1 MRHHFIPQFLL
12 RLFTEG
18 SGPLFEIDV
27 RNGRMRRTKIRDAAQ
42 DHGLYGVFEDAIG
55 KAESVLAD
63 AVKRT
68 SERSRELSDKE
79 WGALWPFVMLQ
90 LCRTPRRI
98 RLLHRTLSDTAFYF
112 HPGSEKARE
121 AAQIIGSPE
130 ETTRFLLMQSQKLLT
145 ESNRIKTKVVHFG
158 GDVLA
163 IGDDP
168 VMVPNTRGLRGEPG
182 TYPLVLMPISKSAM
196 VLFYDSAGYEETNP
210 KLWNQADDAGKINTY
225 QMICAERSVFT
236 GSNILARTLEKCAT
250 TLAGHRFDY
259 EQSSGV
265 SLVQTSQGAA
275 IRSRNLS
282 MIGITP
288 PLSLSFLKLKGVRWC
303 SHTADRPL
311 LPD

>member
-1 MRHHFIPQFLL
+1 MRHHFIPRFLL

-27 RNGRMRRTKIRDAAQ
+27 RSGRMKKTSIRDAAQ
-42 DHGLYGVFEDAIG
+42 HHNLYGVFEDAIG
-55 KAESVLAD
+55 KVESVLAG

-68 SERSRELSDKE
+68 SERSRELSEKE
-79 WGALWPFVMLQ
+79 WSALWPFAMLQ

-112 HPGSEKARE
+112 HPRSERARE

-130 ETTRFLLMQSQKLLT
+130 ETTKFLLAQGQKFLAEGDRL
-145 ESNRIKTKVVHFG
+145 KAKVVHFG
-158 GDVLA
+158 GNCLA

-168 VMVPNTRGLRGEPG
+168 VMVPNTRGLSGEPG

-196 VLFYDSAGYEETNP
+196 VLFYDSAGYEETDP
-210 KLWNQADDAGKINTY
+210 KLWNSADDAGKINTY
-225 QMICAERSVFT
+225 QMICAEKFVFT
-236 GSNILARTLEKCAT
+236 GSLILARTLEKCAP
-250 TLAGHRFDY
+250 TLGDYRFDY

-265 SLVQTSQGAA
+265 SLVRTSQGAA

-282 MIGITP
+282 MIGVTP
-288 PLSLSFLKLKGVRWC
+288 PLILSFLKLKGVLWC
-303 SHTADRPL
+303 SH
-311 LPD
+311 

>member
-1 MRHHFIPQFLL
+1 MSLRHHFIPRFLL

-27 RNGRMRRTKIRDAAQ
+27 RKGRMKKTSIGDAAQ
-42 DHGLYGVFEDAIG
+42 HHDLYGMFEDAIG
-55 KAESVLAD
+55 KIESVLAG

-68 SERSRELSDKE
+68 SERSRELSEKE
-79 WGALWPFVMLQ
+79 WGALWPFAMLQ
-90 LCRTPRRI
+90 FCRTPRRI
-98 RLLHRTLSDTAFYF
+98 RLLHRTLSDAAFYF
-112 HPGSEKARE
+112 PPGSEHARE
-121 AAQIIGSPE
+121 AARIIGSPE
-130 ETTRFLLMQSQKLLT
+130 ETTKFLLKQSQRLMV
-145 ESNRIKTKVVHFG
+145 ESDRLKAKVFHFG
-158 GDVLA
+158 GNYLA

-168 VMVPNTRGLRGEPG
+168 VMVPNTRGLGGEPG
-182 TYPLVLMPISKSAM
+182 TCPLVLMPISKSVM
-196 VLFYDSAGYEETNP
+196 VIFYDSTGYEETDP

-236 GSNILARTLEKCAT
+236 GNRTLANTLEKCAT
-250 TLAGHRFDY
+250 TLAGQRFDY

-303 SHTADRPL
+303 SL
-311 LPD
+311 